1 MTDQT
6 TNVDIGAMRWGYREA
21 RAYRARQRA
30 LRLIK
35 AAIICAVVLS
45 ALALALVVLRANA
58 ATPTPIPLP
67 TPLPSGVGNPP
78 QPRTPAIVPHPPG
91 FATAIPIRPTLRI
104 AAWLPILGKDK

>member
-30 LRLIK
+30 RRLIRL
-35 AAIICAVVLS
+35 AIIGAVVLS
-45 ALALALVVLRANA
+45 ALALALVALRANA

-67 TPLPSGVGNPP
+67 TPIPSGVGNPP
-78 QPRTPAIVPHPPG
+78 DPRRDLAPPG
-91 FATAIPIRPTLRI
+91 FATAIPIRPQMHI
-104 AAWLPILGKDK
+104 AAWLPVMSKER